1 MRLLERL
8 TVRTCAIA
16 QVITN
21 IIKRSTKVK
30 YDELLEF
37 ERTRRTELEQ
47 TNTAATAALKA
58 ELRNLYTTMEKDI
71 TNAREERHQLEKSH
85 RYAFAIEG
93 TSLLTC
99 DTGNNFKSLRKPT
112 ESRRSDMTKNSTS

>member
-1 MRLLERL
+1 M
-8 TVRTCAIA
+8 
-16 QVITN
+16 
-21 IIKRSTKVK
+21 K

-85 RYAFAIEG
+85 RYAFTIEG
-93 TSLLTC
+93 TSLLTRYREQLQKLEEANRIEKKRY
-99 DTGNNFKSLRKPT
+99 DEEFHLM
-112 ESRRSDMTKNSTS
+112 RSSFAKREQLLLSEKVK